1 MDIRRRATKLVCV
14 YSDAFEVIAVIQ
26 GCAIATGDTT
36 LSDSGPSVELNC
48 NFTLGFSS
56 QADTEED

>member
-1 MDIRRRATKLVCV
+1 MDIHRRATKLVCV
-14 YSDAFEVIAVIQ
+14 YTDAFDVIAVFR
-26 GCAIATGDTT
+26 GYAIATGDTT
-36 LSDSGPSVELNC
+36 LSDSGPSVEMNC